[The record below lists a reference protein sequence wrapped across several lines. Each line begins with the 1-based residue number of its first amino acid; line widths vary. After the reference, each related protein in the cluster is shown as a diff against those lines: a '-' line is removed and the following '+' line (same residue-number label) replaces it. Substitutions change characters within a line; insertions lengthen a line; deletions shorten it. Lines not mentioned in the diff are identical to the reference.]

1 MEQTKM
7 NIEHTEAEKSM
18 LRKIAQ
24 PLPPPTPQSTVG
36 SSATGLIKDTH
47 GLGLGLHTLTLRN
60 LILDVTE

>member
-24 PLPPPTPQSTVG
+24 PLPPPPPQSTVG
-36 SSATGLIKDTH
+36 SSATGLIKDTQ